1 LIKAENMLTKRTKIR
16 KFMKEKA
23 KMMRTSV
30 EQQKSE
36 QMNTIQKVRCNLSK
50 LNEFVQLRN

>member
-1 LIKAENMLTKRTKIR
+1 MLTKRTKIR